1 MRKMLKQ
8 VLYKRETQM
17 FNKHMKRSS
26 IILFTGKVQFPQPL
40 KQLKSQKLTK
50 QFLVRMWNK
59 WNSLI
64 LQEEEKLDNHIG
76 NTY

>member
-40 KQLKSQKLTK
+40 K
-50 QFLVRMWNK
+50 
-59 WNSLI
+59 
-64 LQEEEKLDNHIG
+64 
-76 NTY
+76 